1 MIHLEFA
8 LLMLI
13 MIKKSIGIHDGAFHA
28 DEVTACALLVLF
40 GLADEAKIVRTR
52 NLQKLAL
59 CEYVCDVGGIYDP
72 SSKRFD
78 HHQIDY
84 KGELSSAGMVLL
96 YLLDQKKLDQA
107 AYDFLNS
114 SLIIGVDAHDN
125 GKITP
130 EFGVCNFSQVISNFV
145 PVVYDAKSD
154 TQDLAFHEAFTFV
167 KGHLKRLLER
177 FSYIQMCREKV
188 AQAMTLNQKYLF
200 FKEAMPWM
208 ESFFELGGE
217 KHPALFV
224 IMPSSGHWK
233 LRGIPPCME
242 KRMQVRLPL
251 PEEWA
256 GLLEED
262 LKKASSISGAIF
274 CHKGRFIS
282 VWETKE
288 DAFKALEYILKRS
301 CYEHNI
307 C

>member
-1 MIHLEFA
+1 MPT
-8 LLMLI
+8 
-13 MIKKSIGIHDGAFHA
+13 MIKKSIGIHDGTFHA

-40 GLADEAKIVRTR
+40 DLADASKIVRTR

-72 SSKRFD
+72 SLKRFD

-96 YLLDQKKLDQA
+96 YLLDQKIIDHPT
-107 AYDFLNS
+107 YDFLNG
-114 SLIIGVDAHDN
+114 SLIAGVDAHDN
-125 GKITP
+125 GIITP

-145 PVVYDAKSD
+145 PIVYDAQSAI
-154 TQDLAFHEAFTFV
+154 QDLAFHEAFVFV
-167 KGHLKRLLER
+167 KGHLERLLKR
-177 FSYIQMCREKV
+177 FYYIQLCRKKV
-188 AQAMTLNQKYLF
+188 DQAMKLNQKYLF
-200 FKEAMPWM
+200 FEEAMPWM

-217 KHPALFV
+217 KHPALFI
-224 IMPSSGHWK
+224 IMPSFGHWK

-256 GLLEED
+256 GLLEDD
-262 LKKASSISGAIF
+262 LKKASEIPGAIF

-288 DAFKALEYILKRS
+288 DAFKALKYILRRS
-301 CYEHNI
+301 CHEHNI

>member
-1 MIHLEFA
+1 
-8 LLMLI
+8 
-13 MIKKSIGIHDGAFHA
+13 MIKKSIGIHDGTFHA
-28 DEVTACALLVLF
+28 DEVSACALLVLF
-40 GLADEAKIVRTR
+40 DLADESKIVRTR

-72 SSKRFD
+72 PLKRFD

-96 YLLDQKKLDQA
+96 YLLEQKIIDHPT
-107 AYDFLNS
+107 YDFLNG
-114 SLIIGVDAHDN
+114 SLIAGVDAHDN
-125 GKITP
+125 GRTTP

-145 PVVYDAKSD
+145 PIVYDAQSSI
-154 TQDLAFHEAFTFV
+154 QDLAFHEAFTFV
-167 KGHLKRLLER
+167 KGHLERLLKR
-177 FSYIQMCREKV
+177 FYYIQLCRKKV
-188 AQAMTLNQKYLF
+188 DCAMKLCQKYLF
-200 FKEAMPWM
+200 FDEAMPWM

-217 KHPALFV
+217 KHPALFI
-224 IMPSSGHWK
+224 IMPSFGHWK

-256 GLLEED
+256 GRLEDD
-262 LKKASSISGAIF
+262 LKKASEIPGAIF

-288 DAFKALEYILKRS
+288 DAFKALEYILKRA
-301 CYEHNI
+301 CHEHNI